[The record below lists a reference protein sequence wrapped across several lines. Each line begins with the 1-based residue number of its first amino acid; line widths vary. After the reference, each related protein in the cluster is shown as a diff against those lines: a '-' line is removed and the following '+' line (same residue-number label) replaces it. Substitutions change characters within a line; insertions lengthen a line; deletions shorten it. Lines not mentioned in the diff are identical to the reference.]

1 MQSLADVPLGAFL
14 SGGVDSSAI
23 VALMQND
30 NPTPI
35 KTFTIGFE
43 ESQFDES
50 KYAKLK
56 GLVINGEY
64 DKTIDP
70 VNSKHIANT
79 FLKLG
84 ADIQMT
90 ELKMVVIHR

>member
-1 MQSLADVPLGAFL
+1 MCKLSLEHPD
-14 SGGVDSSAI
+14 AI
-23 VALMQND
+23 DGFITHNSFM
-30 NPTPI
+30 PI
-35 KTFTIGFE
+35 FYKILKN
-43 ESQFDES
+43 ES

-56 GLVINGEY
+56 GLVINGKY
-64 DKTIDP
+64 DKTIYP

-90 ELKMVVIHR
+90 ELKMGHEFPKLSRDVINEWMAQNN